1 MAIDI
6 EVVERSIK
14 ASVEEALKRMRQA
27 DEKLTRTQQGGRVR
41 EAELAEALSEYNR
54 CVAELADYLNVSS
67 RHRSRETERQEIQQ
81 G

>member
-1 MAIDI
+1 M
-6 EVVERSIK
+6 EKSIK

-27 DEKLTRTQQGGRVR
+27 DEKLTRAQQGGRVR
-41 EAELAEALSEYNR
+41 EADLAEALNEYNR

-67 RHRSRETERQEIQQ
+67 RHRGKEAEWREARQ